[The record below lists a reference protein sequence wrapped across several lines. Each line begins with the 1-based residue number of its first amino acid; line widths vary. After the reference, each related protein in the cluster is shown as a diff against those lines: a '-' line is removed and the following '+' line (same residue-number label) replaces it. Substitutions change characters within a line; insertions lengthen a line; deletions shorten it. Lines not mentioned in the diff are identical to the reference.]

1 MSDTATDQSGKEQFE
16 FDVIVSMPLGVER
29 EILEKNAIEKL
40 GVTPEVVATLMKSLV
55 EHRIVKIKS
64 GVPREQADEAADRF
78 SRAGFRVEVN
88 HSLVLQK
95 VQHKGDDGT
104 TICPACDKSV
114 VLSQERQC
122 PKCGVFIDKLTPEF
136 LLRKQLMEKERARLA
151 AMQRIEGED
160 AAKKRMTDL
169 ERKLREEIRD
179 ELEKEFG
186 LEKRSK
192 SLLSG
197 KLGRY
202 AVPVIVTLGIAG
214 SFAAGRALAPGG
226 GAGVGQNAAAKSGES
241 TEGQGAGAQK
251 VVENFLKGSAKM
263 GAAMAK
269 NGGGISMSAIIAEAQ
284 QAKQAQP
291 GQPGQPV
298 DISGSLAVGDSEG
311 AGAKLAGVDSL
322 LLLLPNTEEKAATVI
337 SADAKRTLA
346 MELAV
351 VLAEMGQ
358 IPRARELMARA
369 YMLSGE
375 TPPLDQAVQLR
386 LAHLRVEAWAI
397 GVGQGGK
404 LSEQIDALDKLAGE
418 LPTAGA
424 RAEAFA
430 AIAEVLSGALN
441 LKSEVAE
448 AFFHRAGQE
457 FAKETSKSVQNDV
470 GRQLLVSRA
479 RAVLNAVRVRVEH
492 GMLDGAR
499 QLATQLEGM
508 TASAPTVTS
517 AMLMGID
524 GQVKGL
530 LGNASAA
537 QKTVEAALAKAHRAS
552 SIEEEANVLRWILQ
566 SNDVYASEKGKSA
579 LSLVVTSAE
588 KRGGREMAGVLVEVA
603 QIHAQNGNV
612 QAVQEAKAKLDELAK
627 TKPGLEDYVGQ
638 LAGLSEVAFA
648 RHARKTG
655 ALADSDAHLR
665 RAAALIS

>member
-1 MSDTATDQSGKEQFE
+1 MSDTATNQSGKEQFE

-64 GVPREQADEAADRF
+64 GVSREQADEAADRF

-95 VQHKGDDGT
+95 VQQKGDDGT
-104 TICPACDKSV
+104 TTCPACDKAV
-114 VLSQERQC
+114 VLSPDRQC

-169 ERKLREEIRD
+169 ERKLREEIRV

-186 LEKRSK
+186 LEKSSK
-192 SLLSG
+192 SLFSG

-202 AVPVIVTLGIAG
+202 ALPAIVTLGIAG

-226 GAGVGQNAAAKSGES
+226 GAGIGQNATAKSAES

-284 QAKQAQP
+284 KGQP

-298 DISGSLAVGDSEG
+298 DISGSLAVGDSDG
-311 AGAKLAGVDSL
+311 VGAKLAGSDSL
-322 LLLLPNTEEKAATVI
+322 LLLLPNIEEKAASAI

-369 YMLSGE
+369 YVLSGE
-375 TPPLDQAVQLR
+375 TPTVAQAVLLR

-397 GVGQGGK
+397 GVGQGAK

-430 AIAEVLSGALN
+430 AIGEVLSGTLN

-448 AFFHRAGQE
+448 AFFHRASQE

-479 RAVLNAVRVRVEH
+479 QAVLNAVRVRVEH

-530 LGNASAA
+530 LGNATAA
-537 QKTVEAALAKAHRAS
+537 LKTVEAALAKAHRAS
-552 SIEEEANVLRWILQ
+552 SIEEESNIIRRILQ

-579 LSLVVTSAE
+579 VSVVVASAE
-588 KRGGREMAGVLVEVA
+588 KRGGRELAGVLVEVA